1 MVEAA
6 ERAGRPLIVHENFR
20 WQRPFRLLRA
30 EIDAGAI
37 GAPFFARISFRHA
50 YDIYANQPY
59 LAEAEDFGLMDM
71 GLHLFDVARFLM
83 GDVAKLACMTQRLN
97 PIVRG
102 EDAFT
107 ALLRHRSG
115 AVTSVECSFY
125 SRTEPDPFPE
135 TFVRVEGPEGTIE
148 LTHGGRLRIHRAG
161 TVREIDGDPPV
172 PAWGARPWH
181 LVQDSVA
188 AFEAHVVDVLR
199 GAAEPQPSGRHNLDT
214 LAMTLAAYRS
224 AARDEI
230 VDLDRFVAGGCPR

>member
-1 MVEAA
+1 
-6 ERAGRPLIVHENFR
+6 
-20 WQRPFRLLRA
+20 
-30 EIDAGAI
+30 
-37 GAPFFARISFRHA
+37 
-50 YDIYANQPY
+50 
-59 LAEAEDFGLMDM
+59 
-71 GLHLFDVARFLM
+71 
-83 GDVAKLACMTQRLN
+83 
-97 PIVRG
+97 VRG

-107 ALLRHRSG
+107 ALLRRRSG
-115 AVTSVECSFY
+115 AVTSVECSFF

-148 LTHGGRLRIHRAG
+148 LTNGGRLRIHRAG

-188 AFEAHVVDVLR
+188 AFEAHVVHVLR

-230 VDLDRFVAGGCPR
+230 VDLDRFVAEGCPR